1 LGTKRLKV
9 QVKRSQE
16 DSGETFFGAEQEQE
30 IAHEE
35 VENGEEERKEHLLM
49 GDEGD
54 ETRVYEKTEQEEHS
68 YLLSSDG
75 KDENGGAS
83 GFTTTCSTRS
93 CTPQIHQTAPA
104 YIHPYYYNHLPS
116 GYPQQQHPQ
125 QWHSQ
130 QQLLEQQMQFA
141 QQLNAA
147 ATQAAA
153 AAAASA
159 DVDINTT
166 GVALQ
171 SSQHEKYS
179 KVNERGTAHA
189 AVSLNSSKK
198 SFRSGTAQVTA
209 TFSAETSSSSC
220 YSSSLSPSS
229 TGTTSPVDGCSAN
242 NCKVTRA

>member
-1 LGTKRLKV
+1 V

-16 DSGETFFGAEQEQE
+16 DNGETFFAAEQEQ
-30 IAHEE
+30 AHQE
-35 VENGEEERKEHLLM
+35 VENGEEERKERFLK
-49 GDEGD
+49 GDQDD
-54 ETRVYEKTEQEEHS
+54 ETRVYEETEQEEHS

-93 CTPQIHQTAPA
+93 CTPQIHQTVPA

-116 GYPQQQHPQ
+116 GYSQQQHP
-125 QWHSQ
+125 Q

-153 AAAASA
+153 ATAAAAASA
-159 DVDINTT
+159 EVDKNTT

-179 KVNERGTAHA
+179 KVNERGTTHA

-198 SFRSGTAQVTA
+198 SFHSGTSQVTA

-220 YSSSLSPSS
+220 SSSSLSPSS
-229 TGTTSPVDGCSAN
+229 TGTTSPIEGCSAN

>member
-1 LGTKRLKV
+1 V

-16 DSGETFFGAEQEQE
+16 DNGETFFAAEQEQ
-30 IAHEE
+30 AHQE
-35 VENGEEERKEHLLM
+35 VENGEEERKERFLK
-49 GDEGD
+49 GDQDD
-54 ETRVYEKTEQEEHS
+54 ETRVYEETEQEEHS

-93 CTPQIHQTAPA
+93 CTPQIHQTVPA

-116 GYPQQQHPQ
+116 GYSQQQHPQ
-125 QWHSQ
+125 QHPQ

-153 AAAASA
+153 AAAAAASTE
-159 DVDINTT
+159 VDINTT

-179 KVNERGTAHA
+179 KVNERGTTHA

-198 SFRSGTAQVTA
+198 SFHSGTAQVTA

-220 YSSSLSPSS
+220 SSSSLSPSS
-229 TGTTSPVDGCSAN
+229 TGTTSPIEGCSAN